1 MLPSL
6 VDRSQLTLAAA
17 ISLTLWSAQLAAQER
32 ASPEPRAAL
41 EEVVVTGSFLRGTPE
56 DTAVPVEVVSYEE
69 IQNMGRPSNLDLVK
83 LMSESGGVAGENNRA
98 NFYPIGAATI
108 NLRSLGSRFTTVVF
122 NGRRF
127 PEQFSVNTGRFNN
140 ITWIP
145 NAAVGSVET
154 LKAGGAVTYGADAV
168 AGVVNYVTRRGFEG
182 LELNGD
188 YRYIEDSDGD
198 YGVDMLWGTN
208 LGAAGELLVS
218 ASYQHRSALREIDR
232 DWSQLHMLESPN
244 SWQSLTSGISNPGSI
259 VFQRPVAG
267 AQLSFTPTQVPANLL
282 QMSAGG
288 TMRDVGCSEVG
299 GFRGWTNTPT
309 PACFTNTAET
319 EELVSEQDSYNLYL
333 EHNLEAGGV
342 RFHTEAL
349 AYRQDIPDI
358 ALAGTFVNNPDAWPL
373 APSVNGAPR
382 VQQNI
387 LGTNAYFVPGTNPA
401 VANLLND
408 LRNPDGTTAFT
419 AAQIAAITN
428 PANPGRVGLQ
438 NFLWKPFGNG
448 GSPLG
453 DVDRQE
459 GHLKMYRI
467 TEAIGGD
474 LPEFWGTNLEWEIAL
489 TYSHTEDLKEAQDI
503 LVGDMQAA
511 LNGFGGP
518 NCSGTTP
525 GANGCQWFNPFSS
538 AVERNV
544 FTGALNPYF
553 EPSLANSRELVEW
566 LYQPIWFKRVYKN
579 YVVDPIVRGDLGI
592 ELPGGPIRIAVGGQF
607 RRQDERVTLDD
618 VSNRNNNPCTE
629 VGVTDCAT
637 SAQGGVWLF
646 DRQQGV
652 FGAAATEFRP
662 DARHYPVVAG
672 FVETQLPLLDSVDL
686 NLAGRYEKFYSDVTD
701 VDNDIFVPAAAI
713 KWQPAEWLGLRG
725 SWGRT
730 FSQVNPP
737 RERDPIFALSAGS
750 TRYIGLGSGTLPDNS
765 GPATYS
771 TFDFPN
777 VDVEPEK
784 GEYYTVGFLLNAGN
798 FAAAVDYYDIEIDDY
813 TRTMTVANVVDTL
826 AAEIPTIATPAGSI
840 AMNCNSPS
848 LTQGIAALGGR
859 PLVELAEPCGPGTTM
874 LDLVGGRVNYFAGNG
889 QTNSGELKTRGIDV
903 SMSYRFEIG
912 PASITP
918 SLDYSRIFEWEL
930 GDFIINGVKVADGY
944 DGLGFVNL
952 ATGRI
957 GQSVAKYR
965 ANAGIVVEFG
975 RHMLNIQ
982 SQYVPEI
989 INEDLTLFGPINNR
1003 NANIGD
1009 ANGVVA
1015 SGDACG
1021 AFAGLTS
1028 DLNNVPSGAGS
1039 GQYSSNAPAIGQPR
1053 GFCASQNT
1061 ATLAGQKVEELLNV
1075 DLIYRVRLPSEI
1087 AATLTVGNVF
1097 DKDPS
1102 FYRGTVPY
1110 NTAYGS
1116 PLGRTFKFGVTK
1128 RF

>member
-1 MLPSL
+1 MSTTQ
-6 VDRSQLTLAAA
+6 VDRSRISLAAA
-17 ISLTLWSAQLAAQER
+17 ISMTLWSAQLAAQDSVR
-32 ASPEPRAAL
+32 AEL

-56 DTAVPVEVVSYEE
+56 DTAIPVEIVSYEE

-98 NFYPIGAATI
+98 NFYPVGAATI

-154 LKAGGAVTYGADAV
+154 LKAGGSATYGADAV
-168 AGVVNYVTRRGFEG
+168 AGVVNYVTRKGFEG

-198 YGVDMLWGTN
+198 YGVDALWGTN

-218 ASYQHRSALREIDR
+218 LSYQHRSALNEIDR
-232 DWSQLHMLESPN
+232 DWTQLHILESPN
-244 SWQSLTSGISNPGSI
+244 SWQSLTSAISNPGTV

-267 AQLSFTPTQVPANLL
+267 SQLSFTPTQIPLNLL

-288 TMRDVGCSEVG
+288 SMRDVGCAELG

-309 PACFTNTAET
+309 PGCYTNTAET
-319 EELVSEQDSYNLYL
+319 EELVTEQNSYNLYI
-333 EHNLEAGGV
+333 EHNLEAGGL
-342 RFHTEAL
+342 RFHTETL
-349 AYRQDIPDI
+349 VYRQDIPNI

-387 LGTNAYFVPGTNPA
+387 NGTNAYFVPGTNPA
-401 VANLLND
+401 VANLLSD
-408 LRNPDGTTAFT
+408 LRNPDGSTAFT
-419 AAQIAAITN
+419 AAQIAAITS
-428 PANPGRVGLQ
+428 PTNPGRVGLQ

-448 GSPLG
+448 GSPRG

-459 GHLKMYRI
+459 GHLTMYRL

-474 LPEFWGTNLEWEIAL
+474 LPEFWGTDLEWEVAL
-489 TYSHTEDLKEAQDI
+489 TYSYVEDLKEAEDI
-503 LVGDMQAA
+503 LATDMQAA

-518 NCSGTTP
+518 NCTGTTP

-538 AVERNV
+538 AIERNV

-553 EPSLANSRELVEW
+553 EPGLANSRELVEW
-566 LYQPIWFKRVYKN
+566 MYNPVWFKRVYKN
-579 YVVDPIVRGDLGI
+579 YVVDPIVRGDLGFQ
-592 ELPGGPIRIAVGGQF
+592 LPGGPVKLAFGGQF
-607 RRQDERVTLDD
+607 RRQDERVTMDAI
-618 VSNRNNNPCTE
+618 SNRNNNPCTE
-629 VGVTDCAT
+629 IGVTDCAL

-646 DRQQGV
+646 DRQQTV
-652 FGAAATEFRP
+652 FGGAANEYRP
-662 DARHYPVVAG
+662 EARHYPAVAG
-672 FVETQLPLLDSVDL
+672 FIETQLPLLDSVDL

-713 KWQPAEWLGLRG
+713 KWQPLDWLGTRA

-737 RERDPIFALSAGS
+737 RERDPIFGNSAGS
-750 TRYIGLGSGTLPDNS
+750 TRYIGLGSGTRPDT
-765 GPATYS
+765 GAPATYS
-771 TFDFPN
+771 TFDYPN
-777 VDVEPEK
+777 VDIESEK
-784 GEYYTVGFLLNAGN
+784 GEYFTVGFLLNAGN
-798 FAAAVDYYDIEIDDY
+798 FMANVDYYDIEITDY

-826 AAEIPTIATPAGSI
+826 ASDLSAAARPAGDVR
-840 AMNCNSPS
+840 MNCDSPT
-848 LTQGIAALGGR
+848 LTQGIPALGGR
-859 PLVELAEPCGPGTTM
+859 PLVELAQPCGPGTTM
-874 LDLVGGRVNYFAGNG
+874 LDLAGGRVNYFAGNG

-903 SMSYRFEIG
+903 SMSYRFDVG
-912 PASITP
+912 PLSITP
-918 SLDYSRIFEWEL
+918 SVDYSRILEWEL
-930 GDFIINGVKVADGY
+930 GDFVINGVKVANGY
-944 DGLGFVNL
+944 DGLGFVN
-952 ATGRI
+952 ASTGRI
-957 GQSVAKYR
+957 NQSVAKYR
-965 ANAGIVVEFG
+965 ANAGLVFELG

-982 SQYVPEI
+982 GQYVPEL
-989 INEDLTLFGPINNR
+989 INEDLTLFTAINNR

-1009 ANGVVA
+1009 GNGVA
-1015 SGDACG
+1015 PSGTAC
-1021 AFAGLTS
+1021 AGQLTS
-1028 DLNNVPSGAGS
+1028 DLGNVPTGAGS
-1039 GQYSSNAPAIGQPR
+1039 GQFSSNAAVVGQPR
-1053 GFCASQNT
+1053 GFCAAQNT
-1061 ATLAGQKVEELLNV
+1061 ATLAGQKVDDLLNV
-1075 DLIYRVRLPSEI
+1075 DLIYRVRLPAEI

-1102 FYRGTVPY
+1102 FYRATIPY

>member
-1 MLPSL
+1 MSFSQ
-6 VDRSQLTLAAA
+6 VERTQLTLAAA
-17 ISLTLWSAQLAAQER
+17 ISLTLWSAQLAAQEQQPGR
-32 ASPEPRAAL
+32 AEL

-56 DTAVPVEVVSYEE
+56 DTAIPVEIVSYEE
-69 IQNMGRPSNLDLVK
+69 IERMGRPSNLDLVK

-98 NFYPIGAATI
+98 NFYPVGAATI

-154 LKAGGAVTYGADAV
+154 LKAGGAATYGADAV
-168 AGVVNYVTRRGFEG
+168 AGVVNYVTRKGFHG

-188 YRYIEDSDGD
+188 YRYIDDSDGD
-198 YGVDMLWGTN
+198 YGVDALWGTN
-208 LGAAGELLVS
+208 LGENGGELLMS
-218 ASYQHRSALREIDR
+218 LSYQHRSALNEIDR
-232 DWSQLHMLESPN
+232 DWTQLHMLESPN
-244 SWQSLTSGISNPGSI
+244 SWQSLTSAISNPGTV
-259 VFQRPVAG
+259 VFQRPLAG
-267 AQLSFTPTQVPANLL
+267 VQTSFTPTQVPLNLQ

-288 TMRDVGCSEVG
+288 SMRDVGCAEVG

-309 PACFTNTAET
+309 PGCFTNTAET
-319 EELVSEQDSYNLYL
+319 EELVTEQDSYNLYL
-333 EHNLEAGGV
+333 EHNLDAGGLS
-342 RFHTEAL
+342 FHTEAL
-349 AYRQDIPDI
+349 VYRQDIPNI

-387 LGTNAYFVPGTNPA
+387 NGTNAYFVPGTNPA
-401 VANLLND
+401 VANLLSD
-408 LRNPDGTTAFT
+408 LRNPDGSTAFT

-428 PANPGRVGLQ
+428 PAAPGRVGLQ

-459 GHLKMYRI
+459 GHLKMYRL

-474 LPEFWGTNLEWEIAL
+474 LPEFWGTSLEWEVAL
-489 TYSHTEDLKEAQDI
+489 TYSYTEDLKEAQDI
-503 LVGDMQAA
+503 LVSDMQAA

-518 NCSGTTP
+518 NCTGTTP

-538 AVERNV
+538 AIEGNV

-566 LYQPIWFKRVYKN
+566 LYQPVWFKRVYKN
-579 YVVDPIVRGDLGI
+579 YVVDPIVRGDTGI
-592 ELPGGPIRIAVGGQF
+592 QLPGGPIKIAFGGQF
-607 RRQDERVTLDD
+607 RRQDERVTMDA

-629 VGVTDCAT
+629 IGVTNCDPTAR
-637 SAQGGVWLF
+637 GGVWLF
-646 DRQQGV
+646 DRQQTV
-652 FGAAATEFRP
+652 FGAAANDYRP
-662 DARHYPVVAG
+662 EARHYPVVAG
-672 FVETQLPLLDSVDL
+672 FLETQLPLLDTVDL
-686 NLAGRYEKFYSDVTD
+686 NIAGRYEKFYSDVTD
-701 VDNDIFVPAAAI
+701 IDNDIFVPAAAI
-713 KWQPAEWLGLRG
+713 KWQPLDWLGVRT
-725 SWGRT
+725 SAGRT

-737 RERDPIFALSAGS
+737 RERDPIFGNSAGS

-771 TFDFPN
+771 TFDYPN
-777 VDVEPEK
+777 VNIKPEK
-784 GEYYTVGFLLNAGN
+784 GEYFTVGFLVNAGN
-798 FAAAVDYYDIEIDDY
+798 FAANVDYYDITISDY

-826 AAEIPTIATPAGSI
+826 ASEIPAAAAPASSVL
-840 AMNCNSPS
+840 MNCSSAS
-848 LTQGIAALGGR
+848 LTQGISALDGR
-859 PLVELAEPCGPGTTM
+859 PLVELASPCVQGTTTM
-874 LDLVGGRVNYFAGNG
+874 LGLVGGRVNYFAGNG

-903 SMSYRFEIG
+903 SMSYRFDIG
-912 PASITP
+912 QLSITP
-918 SLDYSRIFEWEL
+918 SVDYSRIFEWEL
-930 GDFIINGVKVADGY
+930 DDFIINGVKVASGY
-944 DGLGFVNL
+944 DGLGFVN
-952 ATGRI
+952 ASTGRTN
-957 GQSVAKYR
+957 QSVAKYR
-965 ANAGIVVEFG
+965 ANAGLVFQLG

-982 SQYVPEI
+982 SQYVPEL
-989 INEDLTLFGPINNR
+989 INDDLTLFTAINNR

-1009 ANGVVA
+1009 ANGVVRSGA
-1015 SGDACG
+1015 SCQP
-1021 AFAGLTS
+1021 AGQLTS
-1028 DLNNVPSGAGS
+1028 NMEGVPTGSGS
-1039 GQYSSNAPAIGQPR
+1039 GQFSSSTVAAGQPR
-1053 GFCASQNT
+1053 GFCAADNT
-1061 ATLAGQKVEELLNV
+1061 ATLAGQRVEALLNV
-1075 DLIYRVRLPSEI
+1075 DLIYRVQLPSEI

-1102 FYRGTVPY
+1102 FYRATIPY

>member
-1 MLPSL
+1 MSTTQ
-6 VDRSQLTLAAA
+6 VDRSRISLAAA
-17 ISLTLWSAQLAAQER
+17 ISLTLWSAQLAAQDSVR
-32 ASPEPRAAL
+32 AEL

-56 DTAVPVEVVSYEE
+56 DAAIPVEIVSYEE

-83 LMSESGGVAGENNRA
+83 LMSESGGVAGENNRS
-98 NFYPIGAATI
+98 NFYPVGAATI

-154 LKAGGAVTYGADAV
+154 LKAGGAATYGADAV
-168 AGVVNYVTRRGFEG
+168 AGVVNYVTRKGFEG

-188 YRYIEDSDGD
+188 YRYIDDSDGD
-198 YGVDMLWGTN
+198 YGVDALWGTN

-218 ASYQHRSALREIDR
+218 LSYQHRSALNEIDR
-232 DWSQLHMLESPN
+232 DWTQLHILESPN
-244 SWQSLTSGISNPGSI
+244 SWQSLTSAISNPGTV

-267 AQLSFTPTQVPANLL
+267 TQLSFTPTQIPANLL

-288 TMRDVGCSEVG
+288 SLRDVGCAELG

-309 PACFTNTAET
+309 PGCYTNTAET
-319 EELVSEQDSYNLYL
+319 EELVTEQDSYNLYI
-333 EHNLEAGGV
+333 EHNLEAGGL

-349 AYRQDIPDI
+349 VYRQDIPNI

-387 LGTNAYFVPGTNPA
+387 NGTNAYFVPGTNPA

-408 LRNPDGTTAFT
+408 LRNPDGSTAFT
-419 AAQIAAITN
+419 AAQIAAITS
-428 PANPGRVGLQ
+428 PTNPGRVGLQ

-448 GSPLG
+448 GSPRG

-459 GHLKMYRI
+459 GHLTMYRL

-474 LPEFWGTNLEWEIAL
+474 LPGFWGTDLEWEVAL
-489 TYSHTEDLKEAQDI
+489 TYSYIEDLKEAEDI
-503 LVGDMQAA
+503 LATDMQAA

-518 NCSGTTP
+518 NCTGTTP
-525 GANGCQWFNPFSS
+525 GANGSQWFNPFSS
-538 AVERNV
+538 AIERNV

-553 EPSLANSRELVEW
+553 EPGLANSRELVEW
-566 LYQPIWFKRVYKN
+566 MYNPVWFKRVYKN

-592 ELPGGPIRIAVGGQF
+592 QLPGGPIKLAVGGQF
-607 RRQDERVTLDD
+607 RRQDERVTMDAI
-618 VSNRNNNPCTE
+618 SNRANNPCTE
-629 VGVTDCAT
+629 IGVTDCHPTAR
-637 SAQGGVWLF
+637 GGVWLF
-646 DRQQGV
+646 DRQQTV
-652 FGAAATEFRP
+652 FGGQANEYRP
-662 DARHYPVVAG
+662 EARHYPAVAG
-672 FVETQLPLLDSVDL
+672 FLETQLPLLDSVDL

-701 VDNDIFVPAAAI
+701 VDNDIFVPAAAL
-713 KWQPAEWLGLRG
+713 KWQPLDWLGMRT

-737 RERDPIFALSAGS
+737 RERDPIFGNSAGS

-765 GPATYS
+765 GPATYG
-771 TFDFPN
+771 TFDYPN
-777 VDVEPEK
+777 VEIEPET
-784 GEYYTVGFLLNAGN
+784 GEYFTVGFLLNAGN
-798 FAAAVDYYDIEIDDY
+798 FMANVDYYDIEISDY

-826 AAEIPTIATPAGSI
+826 ASEIPTIATPAGSVL
-840 AMNCNSPS
+840 MNCDSAS
-848 LTQGIAALGGR
+848 LTQPLAALGGR
-859 PLVELAEPCGPGTTM
+859 PLVELASPCVPGQTTM
-874 LDLVGGRVNYFAGNG
+874 LGLVGGRVNYFAGNG

-903 SMSYRFEIG
+903 SMSYRFDVG
-912 PASITP
+912 PLAVTP
-918 SLDYSRIFEWEL
+918 SVDYSRILEWQL
-930 GDFIINGVKVADGY
+930 GDFIINGVKVANGY
-944 DGLGFVNL
+944 DGLGLVN
-952 ATGRI
+952 ASTGRI
-957 GQSVAKYR
+957 NQSVAKYR
-965 ANAGIVVEFG
+965 ANAGLVFELG

-982 SQYVPEI
+982 AQYVPELV
-989 INEDLTLFGPINNR
+989 NEDLTLFTAINNR

-1009 ANGVVA
+1009 ANGVA
-1015 SGDACG
+1015 PSGAACT
-1021 AFAGLTS
+1021 AFAGITS
-1028 DLNNVPSGAGS
+1028 DLGNIPGGAGS
-1039 GQYSSNAPAIGQPR
+1039 GQFSSAPPVAAQPR
-1053 GFCASQNT
+1053 GFCGSQNT
-1061 ATLAGQKVEELLNV
+1061 ATLAGQKVEDLLNV
-1075 DLIYRVRLPSEI
+1075 DLIYRVRLPAEI

-1102 FYRGTVPY
+1102 FYRATIPY